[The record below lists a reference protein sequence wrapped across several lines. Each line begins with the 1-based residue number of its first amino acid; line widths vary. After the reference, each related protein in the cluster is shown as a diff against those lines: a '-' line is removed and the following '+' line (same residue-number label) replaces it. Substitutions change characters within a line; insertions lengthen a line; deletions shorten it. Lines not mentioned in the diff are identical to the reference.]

1 MSCDLNEFKVVVWGD
16 SIGGMMPEPWPEK
29 MQNSYNAC
37 LAASCRLEVVNSAI
51 CGIAAADAKGNFE
64 RDVAAHQPD
73 LVIIQFGFNDMRY
86 CGRRKNLP
94 ISTAEEFHS
103 HILEM
108 IEMCKGINAEVLVLT
123 NHRPVSFVVL
133 PSNLTRGDSVLLYNQ
148 AAIAAAKEAKVEFL
162 DIQQIDIEPLKFNDL
177 VVADGVHLSDW
188 GKMVYSHNTA
198 NRVAQIIR
206 CKGR

>member
-64 RDVAAHQPD
+64 RDVATHQPD
-73 LVIIQFGFNDMRY
+73 LVIIQY
-86 CGRRKNLP
+86 
-94 ISTAEEFHS
+94 
-103 HILEM
+103 
-108 IEMCKGINAEVLVLT
+108 
-123 NHRPVSFVVL
+123 RPVSFVVL